1 MALFWRARRISSNS
15 YIPYMCLVGIASVYY
30 SALDVAKSH
39 WQIQNWEESTEAV
52 RAIFDIEG
60 IELFFVV
67 GFLFYNVVGPYSLP
81 LISEMALKIIVGT
94 NLIGRRLFLE
104 EQKLPGGQKLSPDQ
118 VRAEIKKFRKS
129 EDRTRM
135 MKAIAEARMDKIDY
149 KKEDRMEQVI
159 EVARRAVEAAVG
171 RADEAFFTMERLK
184 LLRDMGQRDSSN
196 S

>member
-1 MALFWRARRISSNS
+1 MALFWRARRISSYS
-15 YIPYMCLVGIASVYY
+15 YIPFMCLVGIEGVYY

-39 WQIQNWEESTEAV
+39 WQIQNWEKSTEAV

-60 IELFFVV
+60 IELFFAI

-81 LISEMALKIIVGT
+81 LISEMALKIIIGT

-104 EQKLPGGQKLSPDQ
+104 EQKLPEGQKLSPEQ

-159 EVARRAVEAAVG
+159 EVARRAIEAAVG
-171 RADEAFFTMERLK
+171 LADESFFTMERLK
-184 LLRDMGQRDSSN
+184 LFRDISQGDSSN
-196 S
+196 N